1 MIGRRDNKWRIN
13 NMASKKLKIGDAMP
27 SFESLP
33 ATDGMKYS
41 SSDFSD
47 KKILVVVFSCNHCP
61 YVKAYEERMIE
72 FQRDYSAKGV
82 QLIAINSNETLNYP
96 QDNFE
101 EMVKN
106 AKKKNF
112 NFVFLRDDDQSVAD
126 VFGATHTPEFFVFS
140 TEGGSASGGD
150 EERKLRY
157 HGKMDDNWQNPDAV
171 KEKYLRDA
179 VDAILAG
186 NKVQVPETFSIG
198 CTIKWR

>member
-1 MIGRRDNKWRIN
+1 
-13 NMASKKLKIGDAMP
+13 MASEKLKIGDSMP
-27 SFESLP
+27 SFKNLP

-61 YVKAYEERMIE
+61 YVKAYEERMIV

-82 QLIAINSNETLNYP
+82 QLIAINSNDTANYP
-96 QDNFE
+96 QDNFD
-101 EMVKN
+101 EMVMN

-112 NFVFLRDDDQSVAD
+112 NFIYLRDDDQSVANE
-126 VFGATHTPEFFVFS
+126 FGATHTPEFFLFS
-140 TEGGSASGGD
+140 SESGSASVRN

-171 KEKYLRDA
+171 KERYLHDA

-186 NKVQVPETFSIG
+186 KEVLVPETFSIG